1 MHTMLK
7 CTYTASACSACVDRL
22 FLEPSPPRSW
32 RLRNQPLFARRYF
45 TKQSLLWNKDYWPGA
60 GPYEDIPDHVFDRPD
75 VRLVL
80 DIGAGNGNLA
90 VNLFRRYGDRIITV
104 STTLIVAAETV
115 PTLPPPFMQV
125 IAARGF
131 PTVALDIFSFF
142 PFGESTF
149 DVIHTSWVYTSGF
162 TRHAIMEMYRVLRP
176 GGYLI
181 HTVWDKMAST
191 RGTLL
196 LESLAAKMN
205 WKLLAHYETFSG
217 RNVTQAK
224 LRGDKV
230 PYDTYKT
237 IYQMPSYKYSKK

>member
-1 MHTMLK
+1 
-7 CTYTASACSACVDRL
+7 
-22 FLEPSPPRSW
+22 
-32 RLRNQPLFARRYF
+32 
-45 TKQSLLWNKDYWPGA
+45 LWNKDYWPGA

-162 TRHAIMEMYRVLRP
+162 TRHAIMEM
-176 GGYLI
+176 
-181 HTVWDKMAST
+181 
-191 RGTLL
+191 
-196 LESLAAKMN
+196 
-205 WKLLAHYETFSG
+205 
-217 RNVTQAK
+217 
-224 LRGDKV
+224 
-230 PYDTYKT
+230 
-237 IYQMPSYKYSKK
+237 